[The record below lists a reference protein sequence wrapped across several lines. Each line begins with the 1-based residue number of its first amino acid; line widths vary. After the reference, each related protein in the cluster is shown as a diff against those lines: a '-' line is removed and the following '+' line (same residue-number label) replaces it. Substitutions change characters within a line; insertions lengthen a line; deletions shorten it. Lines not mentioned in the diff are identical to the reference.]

1 MREMMEIDTE
11 IEVAMDDRKR
21 AQEQEG
27 MENRRRGDW
36 KRDAVLR
43 ESVVLEGNLLH
54 DRLYKLRPKEV
65 DGVAQSKS
73 SDRRTRKVCDVNFS

>member
-1 MREMMEIDTE
+1 MREREH
-11 IEVAMDDRKR
+11 RS
-21 AQEQEG
+21 
-27 MENRRRGDW
+27 RRGW
-36 KRDAVLR
+36 RAGGGETAVLR

-65 DGVAQSKS
+65 DSVAQSKS